1 MNFSEMIKS
10 SPLYRSMLEQV
21 PESERALVEEQ
32 LASILQH
39 YSTITAAL
47 PGDSMTE
54 LSRVMSTDEP
64 SSSIDTKG
72 ASSAKRA
79 PKRF

>member
-1 MNFSEMIKS
+1 MNFSKMIKS
-10 SPLYRSMLEQV
+10 SQFYRSMLEQM
-21 PESERALVEEQ
+21 PEDERALAEEQ

-39 YSTITAAL
+39 YDTITATL

-54 LSRVMSTDEP
+54 LSRAMSTDEP
-64 SSSIDTKG
+64 PSSIDIKG
-72 ASSAKRA
+72 ATSTKRA

>member
-10 SPLYRSMLEQV
+10 SPFYRSMLEQV
-21 PESERALVEEQ
+21 PESERALAEEQ

-39 YSTITAAL
+39 YDTITAAL

-72 ASSAKRA
+72 AFSTKRA